1 VAPKE
6 IIKSLMHFITEG
18 KIVFSAGR
26 YLLLQ
31 AKLTQM
37 ASGERK
43 FHTKVLRNFLKLQW
57 YRVILNF
64 YNGTLIKSSLMIA

>member
-6 IIKSLMHFITEG
+6 IMKILMHFITKG

-31 AKLTQM
+31 AKLTKV

-43 FHTKVLRNFLKLQW
+43 FHSRVLRSFLKLRW
-57 YRVILNF
+57 YMSHFEL
-64 YNGTLIKSSLMIA
+64 L